1 MYSYNFSVSALVML
15 GVAAPRRPASP
26 FPPLYLLF
34 LLTSRA
40 NDSFFCNFHFI
51 IRVLIEKCNCICV
64 CVWVCVVGRGGG
76 GECRERSRG
85 SVGRE
90 GNARPL
96 NDVSMDSGGSYI
108 CFMHRF
114 IWQINEA
121 AVAHMYLIDTY
132 VCAGVCMCKWRCV
145 CVCWMCVVCV
155 RGSAVFCT

>member
-1 MYSYNFSVSALVML
+1 MYSHNFSVSALVML

-26 FPPLYLLF
+26 FPSPSLYMLF

-64 CVWVCVVGRGGG
+64 CVCVAGRGGC
-76 GECRERSRG
+76 GEYRERDRG

-114 IWQINEA
+114 I
-121 AVAHMYLIDTY
+121 
-132 VCAGVCMCKWRCV
+132 
-145 CVCWMCVVCV
+145 
-155 RGSAVFCT
+155 